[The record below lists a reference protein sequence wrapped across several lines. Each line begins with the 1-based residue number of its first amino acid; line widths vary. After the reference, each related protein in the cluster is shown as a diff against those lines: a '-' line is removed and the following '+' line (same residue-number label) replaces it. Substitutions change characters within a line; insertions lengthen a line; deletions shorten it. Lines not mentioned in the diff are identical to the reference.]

1 MRYSS
6 DLLRLFHTEYESN
19 HYAFS
24 LNVYSV
30 VCQLY
35 LNKTGREITK
45 NRFYLK
51 LIERKEERKTQRERD
66 RDRKKKS
73 LR

>member
-24 LNVYSV
+24 LNVYSI

-51 LIERKEERKTQRERD
+51 LIERKEESKTQREKETEIER
-66 RDRKKKS
+66 KS
-73 LR
+73 L

>member
-35 LNKTGREITK
+35 LNKIGREITK
-45 NRFYLK
+45 NHFYLK
-51 LIERKEERKTQRERD
+51 LIERKEESKTQRE
-66 RDRKKKS
+66 
-73 LR
+73 

>member
-1 MRYSS
+1 MRCSS
-6 DLLRLFHTEYESN
+6 DLLSLFHTEYESN

-51 LIERKEERKTQRERD
+51 LIERKEESKTQREKETETE
-66 RDRKKKS
+66 RKC
-73 LR
+73 L

>member
-19 HYAFS
+19 HYALS

-51 LIERKEERKTQRERD
+51 LIERKEESKTQREKETEIER
-66 RDRKKKS
+66 KS
-73 LR
+73 L